1 MVKFDKKVIA
11 GLRKGL
17 EQHRNSETLGPNG
30 HILYDAM
37 ADTVSS
43 GGDFSALSTDPFSLP
58 AACWRS
64 SHPTVRAGL
73 SALVSLEAILTW
85 AENSKSSQTTNL
97 VLGPLREGWFDIINW
112 LEFSLPSKGPLPLER
127 AYFRV
132 SINLLRHLFRLK
144 KHLADLLERSTQ
156 VHVWTMTLW
165 CCLWLKKDDE
175 EMIWDYGYW
184 MARANEAIS
193 FMAKPIASTGKE
205 DDYDH
210 ECVWEALA
218 AVNHRSDRVHRFIIL
233 GITQFIDFT
242 LNVSRRTREFFMRE
256 TLSGIQTQLEEL
268 NRFFVGMGVTR
279 VRERDVAAVVDVAQK
294 LHSLPGG
301 NDVACFAL
309 DLLTSF
315 WDWEHRSIAWSLKAG
330 VFPLAASLW
339 RRESKVSC
347 DKRGTLIRLFFT
359 LATWSA
365 YLPVAIAF
373 QRYRAGQSFETAG
386 CLEEEY
392 VKIFPQWVGAHE
404 EMMKRC
410 ALVEEIFEPKC
421 HNWRC
426 PANGQLEG
434 TRVKCCGCYKAY
446 YCSEAC
452 QKQHW
457 RMHRC
462 FCSLIRRT
470 ADGRFTRIEPA
481 IRTDR
486 GYVKPREAHF
496 IKVLA
501 KKFIHECGQ
510 KILETII
517 DHQRET
523 LPADDAT
530 CVVALC
536 VRLDEVPPGV
546 GIQLYP
552 GHGKEDYDPSR
563 SYEENTK
570 IYVTAQLPPTRR
582 QERPPPLVEVMVITM
597 WELRDRAEHFKSCKD
612 HAITRGSG
620 DADQPSDLNLDL
632 TLALLYS
639 NWRCCSTMW
648 KLDRRV
654 VVVLRKVLDHR
665 EADAIN
671 YGPNQDIICQAIAG
685 TLLSGGDFSALST
698 DPFSLP
704 PSRWRHDDTSIAR
717 GMTALVSFEAL
728 LSYLELFDNPQAF
741 SLVLDDLRNE
751 WFDIINW
758 LEFALPSKGPLPFH
772 RAYFRICIYLIRH
785 IFRLKTHLS
794 DLLTMSTQVHAWAMT
809 LWTSLW
815 LTSVE
820 ATGAGDDYDH
830 NAVWEALAAV
840 GHKPYRIHRLVIKGI
855 TNFMDFMLRSPEFSR
870 ESFMRDTL
878 NVIQM
883 QLYELDRIFG
893 EMDVTHVR
901 EGDVSALVAVARKL
915 HSITDG
921 NDVACSA
928 LALLVSFWEWERRS
942 IVWSLKE
949 GICPL
954 AASLFRPEAKV
965 SSERRVTL
973 TKLFGMLASWTIY
986 FPVAVAYH
994 TYHGG
999 ETLRTAGVLE
1009 EPYVSSGWVAAHQ
1022 QMRLRYETVEELLR
1036 PKCFNWRCPAKDRL
1050 EGARVKCCK
1059 CFDAYYCS
1067 ETCQKQHWRMHKR
1080 FCSAIWSVKSPNG
1093 RMRRI
1098 DKPVLTDRSYAKPR
1112 DAHFAML
1119 IAKDYVHEY
1128 AQTIIDDLVE
1138 VRREKLPT
1146 GAHDLVASVCVLF
1159 DEKAPRLEIGVTPVA
1174 GEDVRDPSLSAE
1186 DSTMIS
1192 VSARLPATQRGKRAS
1207 PVIEVMV
1214 LTLWELRDRAEHF
1227 RTCENHAACAA
1238 RVQSRPPR
1246 CNQLESLGRRCE
1258 SCLENWGPDEDPWS
1272 APEALEC
1279 RRGMY

>member
-1 MVKFDKKVIA
+1 MVKFDKKVLI
-11 GLRKGL
+11 GLRKVL
-17 EQHRNSETLGPNG
+17 EQHKNPETLGPNG

-37 ADTVSS
+37 ADTVSC
-43 GGDFSALSTDPFSLP
+43 GGDFNALSTDPFSLP

-64 SHPTVRAGL
+64 DHPTVRAGL
-73 SALVSLEAILTW
+73 SALVSLEAILAW
-85 AENSKSSQTTNL
+85 AENSKSPQTANL
-97 VLGPLREGWFDIINW
+97 VLGPLRDGWFDIINW
-112 LEFSLPSKGPLPLER
+112 LEFSLPSKGPLPLDR

-184 MARANEAIS
+184 MTRVNQAIF
-193 FMAKPIASTGKE
+193 FMAKPAVPTGNE

-210 ECVWEALA
+210 DCVWEALA
-218 AVNHRSDRVHRFIIL
+218 AVDHRSDRVHRFIIL
-233 GITQFIDFT
+233 GITQYIDFT
-242 LNVSRRTREFFMRE
+242 SSVSRKTREFFMRE

-279 VRERDVAAVVDVAQK
+279 VREHDVAAVVDVARK
-294 LHSLPGG
+294 LHGFPGG

-347 DKRGTLIRLFFT
+347 SKRGTLIRLFFT

-373 QRYRAGQSFETAG
+373 QRYREGQSFETAG

-392 VKIFPQWVGAHE
+392 VNIFPQWVGAHE

-410 ALVEEIFEPKC
+410 ALVEEIFKPKC
-421 HNWRC
+421 DNWRC

-452 QKQHW
+452 QRQHW

-470 ADGRFTRIEPA
+470 ADGRFMRIEPV

-496 IKVLA
+496 VKLLA

-510 KILETII
+510 KILDTII
-517 DHQRET
+517 EHQRET

-552 GHGKEDYDPSR
+552 GHGKDDCDPER

-570 IYVTAQLPPTRR
+570 IYVTAQLPPTHR
-582 QERPPPLVEVMVITM
+582 QERAPPLVEVMVITM
-597 WELRDRAEHFKSCKD
+597 WELRDRAEHFET
-612 HAITRGSG
+612 TRGSRG
-620 DADQPSDLNLDL
+620 ADQSSDSNLNL
-632 TLALLYS
+632 TLALPHSQLL
-639 NWRCCSTMW
+639 RCSTIW

-671 YGPNQDIICQAIAG
+671 YGPNQDIVCKAIAD
-685 TLLSGGDFSALST
+685 TLSSGGDFSALST
-698 DPFSLP
+698 DPFSF
-704 PSRWRHDDTSIAR
+704 PSARWHLDDPSIV
-717 GMTALVSFEAL
+717 GEMTALVSFEAL
-728 LSYLELFDNPQAF
+728 LSYLELFDSPQAF
-741 SLVLDDLRNE
+741 SLVLDDLRNN
-751 WFDIINW
+751 WFNIINW
-758 LEFALPSKGPLPFH
+758 LEFALPAKAPLPFH
-772 RAYFRICIYLIRH
+772 RAYFRICVYLVRH
-785 IFRLKTHLS
+785 IFRLKTRLS
-794 DLLTMSTQVHAWAMT
+794 DLLMMSTQAHGLAMS

-815 LTSVE
+815 PK
-820 ATGAGDDYDH
+820 GIGDDYDH
-830 NAVWEALAAV
+830 KAVREALAAV
-840 GHKPYRIHRLVIKGI
+840 GHQSHRVHRLVIKGI
-855 TNFMDFMLRSPEFSR
+855 ANFIDFMLRSPEFSR
-870 ESFMRDTL
+870 ESFMGDTVNL
-878 NVIQM
+878 VQM
-883 QLYELDRIFG
+883 QLYELDRLFV
-893 EMDVTHVR
+893 EMNVTHVR
-901 EGDVSALVAVARKL
+901 EGDVSALLGVARKL
-915 HSITDG
+915 HNITDG
-921 NDVACSA
+921 NDAACNA
-928 LALLVSFWEWERRS
+928 LTLLVSFWEWERRS
-942 IVWSLKE
+942 IVWSLKA
-949 GICPL
+949 GVFPL
-954 AASLFRPEAKV
+954 AASLFRPEAKHA
-965 SSERRVTL
+965 RFLDR
-973 TKLFGMLASWTIY
+973 I
-986 FPVAVAYH
+986 FPVAVAYYANH
-994 TYHGG
+994 AG

-1009 EPYVSSGWVAAHQ
+1009 EPYVSPSWIAAHQ
-1022 QMRLRYETVEELLR
+1022 QMRVRYETVEEILR
-1036 PKCFNWRCPAKDRL
+1036 PKCFNWRCPVKDQL
-1050 EGARVKCCK
+1050 EGTRVKCCK

-1067 ETCQKQHWRMHKR
+1067 ETCQMQHWRLHKR
-1080 FCSAIWSVKSPNG
+1080 FCSAIWTAKSPDG

-1119 IAKDYVHEY
+1119 VAKDYVHEY
-1128 AQTIIDDLVE
+1128 AQAIIDDIVD
-1138 VRREKLPT
+1138 VREKLPT
-1146 GAHDLVASVCVLF
+1146 GECNIAASVCVLF
-1159 DEKAPRLEIGVTPVA
+1159 DEKAPRLDIGVTPTA
-1174 GEDVRDPSLSAE
+1174 GEDDQDSSLSAE
-1186 DSTMIS
+1186 DSTVIS
-1192 VSARLPATQRGKRAS
+1192 VTARLPATQRGKLAS

-1246 CNQLESLGRRCE
+1246 CSQLETLGRRCDR
-1258 SCLENWGPDEDPWS
+1258 CLENWGPDEDPWS